1 MEDET
6 RQKQHVARNSKG
18 RISMKMAL
26 RITGQMTGWHCAN
39 RSCHDAPSPE
49 VTITPCALTFFI
61 VASRL
66 QSSRS
71 RLRCNALHE
80 DSYFA

>member
-26 RITGQMTGWHCAN
+26 RITGQMTNDRLALRQSFVSRCTSARGDYYSMCIDLLHRCI
-39 RSCHDAPSPE
+39 E
-49 VTITPCALTFFI
+49 VTVIT
-61 VASRL
+61 
-66 QSSRS
+66 
-71 RLRCNALHE
+71 
-80 DSYFA
+80 FAAQV